1 MKSCPWMEALK
12 SENFRL
18 PITVK
23 YDNQYFS
30 TLNDRLSLLT
40 TTLLAKKAPDYL
52 IQASKDYCDRIVSA
66 INFYYKGDIIKSHSI
81 IAEMIEDC
89 CLDNDFAISHINDS
103 IAFPFVQDPS
113 KSEVQFLKR

>member
-40 TTLLAKKAPDYL
+40 TTFK
-52 IQASKDYCDRIVSA
+52 
-66 INFYYKGDIIKSHSI
+66 
-81 IAEMIEDC
+81 
-89 CLDNDFAISHINDS
+89 
-103 IAFPFVQDPS
+103 
-113 KSEVQFLKR
+113 